1 VRTVAWVLGLP
12 FGTLSGWEQ
21 GFDEQMRPYRVV
33 DKRGACTKV
42 TIEMVRRV
50 VELAKELKVRD
61 KRLRIKGFTR
71 AVNQELQLSLSR
83 KTVQEILI
91 ANDLWKT
98 ETRRRRPRFYRN
110 LCRRI
115 PNGLLSL
122 DGSEFVVWIDE
133 EAVKFNVEL
142 GVDVGSFCHTGF
154 GIHPTET
161 AEAVIEVLEQHRRDW
176 GTALG
181 VVFDHGSANLSEP
194 VRTYLEAH
202 KIEMVPVGPGNPKG
216 NGATEGAF
224 SQMKQ
229 TIGAIQLETS
239 SMVSL
244 AKSVLHMMISLYIK
258 MRNRMALRKN
268 GTEPLVK
275 MGTPVS
281 ERQREK
287 EHQRLLDHKE
297 SKNSA
302 QTNQSKLDRLHWVI
316 QQHRLEPEAPELDRA
331 RQCIRH
337 YDLEAIAKSE
347 EAFLKAVNRDPS
359 RCSLAYFF
367 GIVRNIQQQIDDQ
380 RYQDYCRERYN
391 HEVMLELQRSRQEQQ
406 LQAPPTIENIV
417 EIAIT
422 AVTSSANYLKGK
434 ALKWCRE
441 WTEEL
446 RESVS
451 YVGSLKKKI
460 IDVIGAQNHLD
471 EFHKEQVW
479 ELIEQFLTPKSEAE
493 GVTLVS

>member
-1 VRTVAWVLGLP
+1 MVAWVLCLP
-12 FGTLSGWEQ
+12 LGTLSGWNQ
-21 GFDEQMRPYRVV
+21 GFDEQMRPYRMV
-33 DKRGACTKV
+33 DKRGTCGKV
-42 TIEMVRRV
+42 TIEIVRQV
-50 VELAKELKVRD
+50 VELAKDFRDRD

-71 AVNQELQLSLSR
+71 AVNQELGLSLSR
-83 KTVQEILI
+83 KTIQEILI

-110 LCRRI
+110 LCQRI

-122 DGSEFVVWIDE
+122 DGSEFVVWIDDQV
-133 EAVKFNVEL
+133 VKFNVEL

-161 AEAVIEVLEQHRRDW
+161 AEAVIEVLEQHRRDF

-181 VVFDHGSANLSEP
+181 VVFDHGSANLSEQ

-202 KIEMVPVGPGNPKG
+202 EIETVPAGPGNPKG
-216 NGATEGAF
+216 NGTDEGAF

-229 TIGAIQLETS
+229 TIGAIRLETS
-239 SMVSL
+239 SRQSL
-244 AKSVLHMMISLYIK
+244 AKSVLHMMISLYVK

-268 GTEPLVK
+268 EATPLVK
-275 MGTPVS
+275 MRAPVS

-287 EHQRLLDHKE
+287 EHQRLLDHKA
-297 SKNSA
+297 SKNTA
-302 QTNQSKLDRLHWVI
+302 QTNQPKLDRLHWVI
-316 QQHRLEPEAPELDRA
+316 REHRLEPEAPELERA

-359 RCSLAYFF
+359 RRRLAYFF
-367 GIVRNIQQQIDDQ
+367 GVVRNIQQQIDDQ

-391 HEVMLELQRSRQEQQ
+391 HEVMIELERSRQEQQ
-406 LQAPPTIENIV
+406 LRATPTIENIV

-422 AVTSSANYLKGK
+422 AVTSPVNYLKEK
-434 ALKWCRE
+434 ALKWCRQ

-446 RESVS
+446 CKSVS
-451 YVGSLKKKI
+451 YVGALKKKI
-460 IDVIGAQNHLD
+460 VDLIGAQNHLD

-479 ELIEQFLTPKSEAE
+479 ELIEQFLTPKLEAE

>member
-1 VRTVAWVLGLP
+1 
-12 FGTLSGWEQ
+12 
-21 GFDEQMRPYRVV
+21 MV
-33 DKRGACTKV
+33 DKRGTCGKV
-42 TIEMVRRV
+42 TIEIVRQV
-50 VELAKELKVRD
+50 VELAKHLRD
-61 KRLRIKGFTR
+61 REKRLRIKGFTR

-83 KTVQEILI
+83 KTIQEILI

-122 DGSEFVVWIDE
+122 DGSEFVVWIDDQT
-133 EAVKFNVEL
+133 VKFNVEL
-142 GVDVGSFCHTGF
+142 GVDTGSFCHTGF

-176 GTALG
+176 GPALG

-202 KIEMVPVGPGNPKG
+202 KIEMVPAGPGNPKG
-216 NGATEGAF
+216 NGTDEGAF

-229 TIGAIQLETS
+229 TIGTIRLETS
-239 SMVSL
+239 SRESL
-244 AKSVLHMMISLYIK
+244 AKSVLHMLISLYVK
-258 MRNRMALRKN
+258 MRNQMALRKN
-268 GTEPLVK
+268 GATPLVK
-275 MGTPVS
+275 MGAPVS

-297 SKNSA
+297 SKKPA
-302 QTNQSKLDRLHWVI
+302 QTNQPKLDRLHWVI
-316 QQHRLEPEAPELDRA
+316 QQHRLEPQAPELDRA
-331 RQCIRH
+331 RQCIPH

-359 RCSLAYFF
+359 RRSLAYFF
-367 GIVRNIQQQIDDQ
+367 GIVQNIQQQIDDQ
-380 RYQDYCRERYN
+380 RYQSYCRERHN
-391 HEVMLELQRSRQEQQ
+391 HEVMLELERSRQEQQ
-406 LQAPPTIENIV
+406 LQAPPTIENII

-422 AVTSSANYLKGK
+422 AVTSSANYLKEK
-434 ALKWCRE
+434 ALKWCRQ

-446 RESVS
+446 CKSVS
-451 YVGSLKKKI
+451 YVGCLKKKI

-471 EFHKEQVW
+471 ESHKEQVW
-479 ELIEQFLTPKSEAE
+479 GLIDQFLTPKSEAE

>member
-1 VRTVAWVLGLP
+1 
-12 FGTLSGWEQ
+12 
-21 GFDEQMRPYRVV
+21 
-33 DKRGACTKV
+33 
-42 TIEMVRRV
+42 
-50 VELAKELKVRD
+50 
-61 KRLRIKGFTR
+61 
-71 AVNQELQLSLSR
+71 
-83 KTVQEILI
+83 
-91 ANDLWKT
+91 
-98 ETRRRRPRFYRN
+98 
-110 LCRRI
+110 
-115 PNGLLSL
+115 
-122 DGSEFVVWIDE
+122 
-133 EAVKFNVEL
+133 
-142 GVDVGSFCHTGF
+142 
-154 GIHPTET
+154 
-161 AEAVIEVLEQHRRDW
+161 VIEVLEQHRRDW